1 MKRELQERR
10 VPKDRLAGMASRAPW
25 DCQDQQVLLDLQER
39 METRVRSGSLG
50 RRAAK
55 VTRGSRVPQAPLV
68 PRVQLV
74 SLAQLELMESPGPE
88 DSKASLV
95 RKVMKDPE
103 GSLVPLA
110 LWACRA
116 CLDRLGRREKRVT
129 LARWAHQA
137 HQDPEV
143 HLGHQEQTVHRVLLE
158 E

>member
-1 MKRELQERR
+1 MKRELQGRR

-25 DCQDQQVLLDLQER
+25 DCRAQQVLLDLLER
-39 METRVRSGSLG
+39 MEIRVRSGSLG

-55 VTRGSRVPQAPLV
+55 VTRGSRVPQAPPAHKV
-68 PRVQLV
+68 RLV

-95 RKVMKDPE
+95 RKVTKDPE
-103 GSLVPLA
+103 VSLVPPA

-116 CLDRLGRREKRVT
+116 CLDHLGRREKQVT
-129 LARWAHQA
+129 SGRWVHQA

-143 HLGHQEQTVHRVLLE
+143 HLGHQEQMVHRVLLGE
-158 E
+158 

>member
-1 MKRELQERR
+1 MKKELQGRK
-10 VPKDRLAGMASRAPW
+10 VPRDRLAGMASRAPW
-25 DCQDQQVLLDLQER
+25 DCQVQQVLWDLLER
-39 METRVRSGSLG
+39 METRVRSGSLD

-68 PRVQLV
+68 PKAQLV

-95 RKVMKDPE
+95 RKVTKDPE
-103 GSLVPLA
+103 VSPAPLA

-116 CLDRLGRREKRVT
+116 CLDRLGRREKRVM
-129 LARWAHQA
+129 LDRWAHQA

-143 HLGHQEQTVHRVLLE
+143 HLGHQEQMVHRVLLE